1 MERQWREAGS
11 AYDLQWGGRT
21 WTLRVDDPRP
31 GLRSPGSHPGSL
43 LGLEGVAEQGRWDPD
58 ALSGSTLVGHECR
71 LGRVEATYAPPGWG
85 DLFVRAAWSP
95 TGDDG
100 VDLQIQINALTVDQ
114 LHAVEVKLLSA
125 TDVPASS
132 SAGSPRWVEPR
143 DARTAGLSYDGREP
157 VLHGLTTLPP
167 GGPDPYAP
175 LVLAVAGLQEWR
187 YAEMVHPQD
196 VSRRIRE
203 GGPTP
208 QRCRTTRYGVFGYD
222 LEKGV
227 VLRARLRG
235 LWLRAAGA
243 EAEARE
249 RFERFLH
256 EPLPL
261 MT

>member
-1 MERQWREAGS
+1 MERLWRGTGP

-31 GLRSPGSHPGSL
+31 GLRSPGIGADLL
-43 LGLEGVAEQGRWDPD
+43 LGLEGVAARGRWDPD
-58 ALSGSTLVGHECR
+58 ALSGATLVGHECR

-95 TGDDG
+95 RADDG
-100 VDLQIQINALTVDQ
+100 VDLQIQINALTVDR

-125 TDVPASS
+125 TAAPA
-132 SAGSPRWVEPR
+132 ARSPRWVEPR
-143 DARTAGLSYDGREP
+143 DARMAGLSYDGREP
-157 VLHGLTTLPP
+157 DLHDLTTLPP
-167 GGPDPYAP
+167 GGPDLGAP
-175 LVLAVAGLQEWR
+175 LVLPVAGLEELR
-187 YAEMVHPQD
+187 YVEMVHPQD
-196 VSRRIRE
+196 VTRRIRE
-203 GGPTP
+203 GGSTPDRCPTI
-208 QRCRTTRYGVFGYD
+208 RSGLFGYD

-235 LWLRAAGA
+235 FWLRAEGA
-243 EAEARE
+243 ETEARA
-249 RFERFLH
+249 RFEQFLH